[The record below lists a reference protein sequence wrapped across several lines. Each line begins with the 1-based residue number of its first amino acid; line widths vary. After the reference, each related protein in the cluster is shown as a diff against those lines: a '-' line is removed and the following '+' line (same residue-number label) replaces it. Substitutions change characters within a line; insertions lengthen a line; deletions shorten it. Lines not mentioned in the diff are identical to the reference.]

1 MNDRTRRFV
10 LTGGA
15 LVAAVIITAGVALL
29 WTGGSPASTPAASTG
44 TVRTEVAR
52 PGTVAQR
59 FITAL
64 STGDVPAAAT
74 VTDAPDAATAVL
86 GQSKKGMG
94 QAACSARLAPMQPL
108 PEGATSA
115 TATADVSWALP
126 GADVWKYTIS
136 FEVRRSGDSWK
147 VHWAPSVLHPQL
159 AEGQTLAYQVE
170 LGDGALIDRDG
181 TPVAQWGITPEVLTQ
196 VKTAVG
202 TLRGTDGWKIV
213 AVNSADAPATVLQE
227 KQAKAAATV
236 TTTLGQTFQK
246 AAQAAV
252 ESQSKP
258 TMVVAMQPST
268 GEVLAV
274 AGAQALT
281 GLYEPGSTFK
291 VVTAAA
297 VLEQGLATADSVQPC
312 PASIVVGQRTINNA
326 GFGYDGL
333 PLHTAFAKSCNTTFV
348 KLASQ
353 LPHATLTDV
362 AKQFGIGVDFTM
374 AGATTNSGKV
384 QPATSDAL
392 QVENSIGQGQVRTS
406 PFGMAVAAATVASG
420 KAVTPML
427 LRGTETEV
435 GENRSA
441 PPAGITRALRTMM
454 REVVTNG
461 TGTALGRFGVSGKT
475 GTAEFGTG
483 GGAHGWFIGFQ
494 GDLAFAV
501 LVENAG
507 SSEPAV
513 AATATFL
520 SNLG

>member
-1 MNDRTRRFV
+1 MNDRTRRVV

-15 LVAAVIITAGVALL
+15 LVAAVVITAGAALL
-29 WTGGSPASTPAASTG
+29 WSGGSPASTPAASTA
-44 TVRTEVAR
+44 TVRTDLAR
-52 PGTVAQR
+52 PRTVAQQ

-64 STGDVPAAAT
+64 STGDVSAAAM
-74 VTDAPDAATAVL
+74 VTDAPDAAAAVI
-86 GQSKKGMG
+86 GQSKKGMA
-94 QAACSARLAPMQPL
+94 QAAYSARLAPTQPS
-108 PEGATSA
+108 PQGATSA
-115 TATADVSWALP
+115 TATADVSWTLR
-126 GADVWKYTIS
+126 GADVWKYTTS
-136 FEVRRSGDSWK
+136 FEMRRSGDSWK
-147 VHWAPSVLHPQL
+147 VHWAPSALHPQL
-159 AEGQTLAYQVE
+159 AEGQSLAYQVE

-181 TPVAQWGITPEVLTQ
+181 TPVAQWSISPEVLTQ
-196 VKTAVG
+196 VKSAVG

-213 AVNSADAPATVLQE
+213 AVNSTGTPVTVFQE

-246 AAQAAV
+246 ATLAAV
-252 ESQSKP
+252 ESQPKP

-297 VLEQGLATADSVQPC
+297 VLEQGLATPDSAQPC
-312 PASIVVGQRTINNA
+312 PASVVVGQRTIDNA
-326 GFGYDGL
+326 GFGYDSL

-348 KLASQ
+348 KLASR
-353 LPHATLTDV
+353 LPHAKLTDV
-362 AKQFGIGVDFTM
+362 AMQFGIGVDFTM
-374 AGATTNSGKV
+374 AGATTNSGEV

-420 KAVTPML
+420 KAITPML
-427 LRGTETEV
+427 LRGTETAV

-441 PPAGITRALRTMM
+441 PPAGVTRALRAMV

-461 TGTALGRFGVSGKT
+461 TATALG
-475 GTAEFGTG
+475 
-483 GGAHGWFIGFQ
+483 
-494 GDLAFAV
+494 
-501 LVENAG
+501 
-507 SSEPAV
+507 
-513 AATATFL
+513 
-520 SNLG
+520 